1 MITPC
6 IDGPPMADKP
16 TRPTVPAEDDVV
28 IWEPRDPGSD
38 KEARWLWLVYG
49 GRLTAQYCYTRKAAD
64 RAITQATSY
73 AKVERVDVWIR
84 RDDDDPP
91 QRWKSFRQQQ

>member
-1 MITPC
+1 MT
-6 IDGPPMADKP
+6 DKS
-16 TRPTVPAEDDVV
+16 TRPTKPADDDVV
-28 IWEPRDPGSD
+28 IWEPHDKGSD
-38 KEARWLWLVYG
+38 TMARWLWLVCG
-49 GRLTAQYCYTRKAAD
+49 GRLTAQYCDTRKAAD

-91 QRWKSFRQQQ
+91 HRWKSFRQQQ